1 MTTIGPGAILN
12 ASIVEM
18 VEMGRFLI
26 VLVLGGVVIGGGL
39 IGLASW
45 NIPAPTAHVEKV
57 LPDEAF
63 PR

>member
-1 MTTIGPGAILN
+1 
-12 ASIVEM
+12 M
-18 VEMGRFLI
+18 VVMGRFLI
-26 VLVLGGVVIGGGL
+26 VLVLGGVVIGGGT